1 MLDLQ
6 RGQKIS
12 IQTDLPD
19 LDPWRWSCGI
29 RGPWRSTCPALAWT
43 AQAASPTS
51 GIFFSITS
59 GARRKGAM
67 ALSEGASGGTARFQV
82 DLAAP
87 AGPYPAALLFT
98 AAIDGGRS
106 LRELEQGSIGLWVR
120 GEEMAQA
127 CLRGERVLRGAS
139 HRGRRALPEK
149 TGTGSS
155 APWAGAST
163 AARALVES
171 FGGVVSD
178 PVPPPPPPVRTAVSA
193 RQPGSRPRPPAV
205 RLFRGGHPAPLPP
218 HVCTRM
224 EGLGRR
230 CQGTWT
236 SWRRCTK
243 PPLQHWP
250 RCPGQ
255 RRGPSDGPV
264 RRCLRLHVRPCT
276 AGAGSSR
283 CSTSSSPCP
292 PPCQTA
298 APWTAGPLLRR
309 AASWSR

>member
-12 IQTDLPD
+12 IQTVCRTWTLEVELRHQGPLAVDVSCFG
-19 LDPWRWSCGI
+19 LDSAGRLSDE
-29 RGPWRSTCPALAWT
+29 RYFLFYNQRRSPE
-43 AQAASPTS
+43 
-51 GIFFSITS
+51 
-59 GARRKGAM
+59 GAM

-82 DLAAP
+82 DLAALP
-87 AGPYPAALLFT
+87 DHIQRLSFT
-98 AAIDGGRS
+98 AAIDGGRT

-120 GEEMAQA
+120 GEEMARYA
-127 CLRGERVLRGAS
+127 YAGNEFSGERAIVAGELYRKNGDWKFSAVGRGFN
-139 HRGRRALPEK
+139 GGL
-149 TGTGSS
+149 
-155 APWAGAST
+155 
-163 AARALVES
+163 RALVES

-193 RQPGSRPRPPAV
+193 RTTRQPAAPAGGPPPSV
-205 RLFRGGHPAPLPP
+205 GDILRSLPP

-224 EGLGRR
+224 EGLAAAAK
-230 CQGTWT
+230 GTWT

-255 RRGPSDGPV
+255 RRGTF
-264 RRCLRLHVRPCT
+264 RRSCAPMPPAPCSTCT

>member
-12 IQTDLPD
+12 IQTVCRTWTLEVELRHQGPLAVDVSCFG
-19 LDPWRWSCGI
+19 LDSAGRLSDE
-29 RGPWRSTCPALAWT
+29 RYFLFYNQRRSPE
-43 AQAASPTS
+43 
-51 GIFFSITS
+51 
-59 GARRKGAM
+59 GAM

-82 DLAAP
+82 DLAALP
-87 AGPYPAALLFT
+87 DHIQRLSFT
-98 AAIDGGRS
+98 AAIDGGRT

-120 GEEMAQA
+120 GEEMARYA
-127 CLRGERVLRGAS
+127 YAGNEFSGERAIVAGELYRKNGDWKFSAVGRGFN
-139 HRGRRALPEK
+139 GGL
-149 TGTGSS
+149 
-155 APWAGAST
+155 
-163 AARALVES
+163 RALVES

-193 RQPGSRPRPPAV
+193 RTTRQPAAPA
-205 RLFRGGHPAPLPP
+205 AAK
-218 HVCTRM
+218 
-224 EGLGRR
+224 
-230 CQGTWT
+230 GTWT

-255 RRGPSDGPV
+255 RRGTF
-264 RRCLRLHVRPCT
+264 RRSCAPMPPAPCSTCT